1 MSESFS
7 HLINRISEEPP
18 FRILSQK
25 FVKYFIGS
33 LRQKARWEAVER
45 PNYLSG
51 LLKAADQ
58 AMSQNIK
65 EIVAIEFGVAAGGGL
80 VSLDKYA
87 GQIEQEVGI
96 GVRLFGFDSGSGL
109 PLLLPDF
116 RDHPDQWRA
125 CDYPMAEEKLRK
137 RLSERTDLILGN
149 VKETVPKFLA
159 KNTIP
164 IGFVSFDL
172 DLYSSTV
179 DAMKILSVNPHKNL
193 NRVILYFDDTDFF
206 FNHKFAGELLAISE
220 FNDANENI
228 KIDRWRGIHRDQVFK
243 DRLWLNRMYIAH
255 HLDAISN
262 VQLQRS
268 PSLKASASLN

>member
-1 MSESFS
+1 MSGSFS
-7 HLINRISEEPP
+7 HLINRIAEEPP

-96 GVRLFGFDSGSGL
+96 NEITPLAHGFS
-109 PLLLPDF
+109 
-116 RDHPDQWRA
+116 
-125 CDYPMAEEKLRK
+125 
-137 RLSERTDLILGN
+137 N
-149 VKETVPKFLA
+149 
-159 KNTIP
+159 
-164 IGFVSFDL
+164 
-172 DLYSSTV
+172 
-179 DAMKILSVNPHKNL
+179 NL
-193 NRVILYFDDTDFF
+193 
-206 FNHKFAGELLAISE
+206 
-220 FNDANENI
+220 
-228 KIDRWRGIHRDQVFK
+228 
-243 DRLWLNRMYIAH
+243 
-255 HLDAISN
+255 
-262 VQLQRS
+262 
-268 PSLKASASLN
+268 SLN